1 MVLTQ
6 NRQNL
11 IFVTTQ
17 KTDDIMFSV
26 IFLKKFSFYVERNVF
41 NLFY

>member
-17 KTDDIMFSV
+17 KTDDIYTSESEP
-26 IFLKKFSFYVERNVF
+26 L
-41 NLFY
+41 